1 MQYKP
6 HNVHLKTKKK
16 NEYLAQTNT
25 AIYIYILTIIILI
38 IFIISLLFSKETHG
52 HPRLS
57 KEIL

>member
-25 AIYIYILTIIILI
+25 AIYIYINYNYSHHIYHII
-38 IFIISLLFSKETHG
+38 TV
-52 HPRLS
+52 
-57 KEIL
+57 